1 MPLIVN
7 DVDVPLQKGEA
18 KNVSPFLL
26 CETVLRFS
34 RFISVIDCWRAGVL
48 EWWFDGTLV

>member
-34 RFISVIDCWRAGVL
+34 RFISVIDCWLAGMM
-48 EWWFDGTLV
+48 EWWFAGTLV